1 MTIQERIFAQL
12 SKNSKNKLSKQKK
25 VDLAGVQDLEIRTN
39 GAESDFKVFDDMLAD
54 WVSRY
59 IDLQNEVS
67 GLINMADIYSN
78 SILDLEYSLDE
89 FGKSAEDLGIN
100 PFQFDEYTNA
110 TATVGSY
117 QSNLDLNNEVLEVA
131 KSMKQL

>member
-1 MTIQERIFAQL
+1 MTLQKRIFSQL
-12 SKNSKNKLSKQKK
+12 SKETKR
-25 VDLAGVQDLEIRTN
+25 VDLAGVQDLETKTN
-39 GAESDFKVFDDMLAD
+39 GAESDFEAFDDMLAD

-78 SILDLEYSLDE
+78 SISDLEYSLDE

-131 KSMKQL
+131 KSMKLL